1 MTHLFHDLLNSSQYF
16 PLRLTPQQYRSARLP
31 KQGVQIWIE
40 PVSAGHRLS
49 WRQFYLECSVGRLVI
64 RSLLGMVGEAVTAG
78 QPQLALE
85 GRPGLVL
92 LKG

>member
-1 MTHLFHDLLNSSQYF
+1 MIYLIHPSISLYDLLPNNID
-16 PLRLTPQQYRSARLP
+16 LP